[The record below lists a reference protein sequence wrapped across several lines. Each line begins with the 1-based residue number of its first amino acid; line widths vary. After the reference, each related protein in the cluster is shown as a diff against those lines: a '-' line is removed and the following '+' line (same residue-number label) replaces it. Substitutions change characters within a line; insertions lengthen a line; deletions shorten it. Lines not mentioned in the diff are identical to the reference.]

1 MSEEEKEENKFKRK
15 LRQSE
20 RQEGKRH
27 RVRERQFE
35 KFSPQSSKYET
46 KTKYSGCA
54 QSNIL
59 ELESNPAKHPNT
71 VCNPKPT
78 LGFSGI

>member
-27 RVRERQFE
+27 RVRCTEANIMASGF
-35 KFSPQSSKYET
+35 T
-46 KTKYSGCA
+46 KESE
-54 QSNIL
+54 SIL
-59 ELESNPAKHPNT
+59 SHQKI
-71 VCNPKPT
+71 
-78 LGFSGI
+78 F